1 MNKLK
6 RQWSVVSR
14 QWPDVKF
21 ISNFELRISRP
32 VRQAGDFRIRISKT
46 YSLFLVSCFLFLISS
61 CGVYT
66 LRDVSIPP
74 EVKTV
79 KIGFIENKARYI
91 NPQLSPRLTDALQQ
105 KITNLTKL
113 TRTNSDDAHYQ
124 ISGWINRY
132 DVSTSGIS
140 NNQAA
145 TNRLT
150 AGAHI
155 IFTNTL
161 ANKTEEY
168 DISRD
173 FDFAASLTLDQAQGQ
188 LLDDII
194 RNLSDE
200 IFNRIFSNW

>member
-1 MNKLK
+1 MNKNRIIKSEVCREMLHLK
-6 RQWSVVSR
+6 FR
-14 QWPDVKF
+14 
-21 ISNFELRISRP
+21 ISNL
-32 VRQAGDFRIRISKT
+32 SKAF
-46 YSLFLVSCFLFLISS
+46 SLFLILSSFIIILPS

-74 EVKTV
+74 EVKTI
-79 KIGFIENKARYI
+79 KIGLIQNEARYI

-105 KITNLTKL
+105 KISNLTKL

-124 ISGWINRY
+124 IEGKINNY
-132 DVSTSGIS
+132 NVSTSGIS

-150 AGAHI
+150 AGVHI
-155 IFTNTL
+155 KFTNTL

-173 FDFAASLTLDQAQGQ
+173 FDFSASLTLQQAEGQ
-188 LLDDII
+188 LLDQIV
-194 RNLSDE
+194 RNLTDE